1 MLCIYWWLVITPR
14 SSYLRYRQDSAL
26 WATVSLQSCALVL
39 ESKIHQM
46 LDMSDGP
53 VSDHGN
59 DDDDGGGD
67 GACQIRPCLD
77 EFRARFAE

>member
-1 MLCIYWWLVITPR
+1 MITPR
-14 SSYLRYRQDSAL
+14 SSYLEHRQDSAL
-26 WATVSLQSCALVL
+26 WVTVSPLQRCALVL

-46 LDMSDGP
+46 LDMSDEP

-77 EFRARFAE
+77 EFHAPFAV